1 MNFTPLLTAGPA
13 VHIHLAATILALAL
27 GIVMLAR
34 RKGTGAHRLLG
45 WIWVSLM
52 LTAAVSSFWI
62 TGIRGG
68 YSAIHVLSLLVLV
81 LVPLAVLAIRRGKV
95 GTHRRAMQG
104 LFFGALVI
112 PGLFTLLPGRILG
125 RLMIDGVGLLTL
137 AQQ

>member
-13 VHIHLAATILALAL
+13 VHIHLTATILALLL

-34 RKGTGAHRLLG
+34 RKGTLPHRLLG
-45 WIWVSLM
+45 WIWVGLM

-68 YSAIHVLSLLVLV
+68 YSPIHALSVLVLV

-95 GTHRRAMQG
+95 ARHRMAMIG

-112 PGLFTLLPGRILG
+112 PGLFTLLPMRLLG
-125 RLMIDGVGLLTL
+125 RLMTDGVTLLTL
-137 AQQ
+137 AQ